1 MSQKD
6 AAMIANN
13 KLTDDKEVT
22 DHNNTPS
29 KG

>member
-1 MSQKD
+1 MSQND

-13 KLTDDKEVT
+13 KLTDDEEVT
-22 DHNNTPS
+22 DHNKTHL